1 MIMGN
6 RNVRDAP
13 GTFARARAWQA
24 GRVPTGRRTTR
35 RGPRS
40 AQLAVTAVVLTVTIA
55 AAGCSSSGP
64 RDNETPPTTT
74 TTASLTT
81 VATPGSTSLALG
93 SATPGTFTVG
103 PGASTPTTP
112 IPTTPRTPAPLTPA
126 QARCTAVV
134 MASLSPTE
142 RAGQVLM
149 VGVPAGSATSVT
161 KTVTGYAVGG
171 IFLRGRSTIS
181 ASSLRQQLAAVQAAS
196 RRTTGVALHVAV
208 DQEGGKVQTLSGKGF
223 VALPTARTQG
233 SWTTSALRARITA
246 SAKALR
252 AAGITVNLA
261 PVADTVAVADIPRNP
276 PIGKVAREYG
286 HTPSAVAADV
296 TTVVAASRAAGLG
309 TAAKHF
315 PGLGRVRANTDY
327 SSSAVD
333 AVTTAK
339 DPNLAPFAAAITAGT
354 PMVMIA
360 SATYPRLDSQ
370 RIAAFSPAIVT
381 TLLRGTMKFPG
392 VAISDDL
399 GAAKALAAVP
409 VGTRA
414 AAFIG
419 AGGDLVL
426 TVRADQAPAMRK
438 ALLAQAARSASFTRR
453 LDQAA
458 GRVVASKVAAGLVSC
473 TPAQLAG
480 ATD

>member
-1 MIMGN
+1 M
-6 RNVRDAP
+6 
-13 GTFARARAWQA
+13 
-24 GRVPTGRRTTR
+24 
-35 RGPRS
+35 
-40 AQLAVTAVVLTVTIA
+40 
-55 AAGCSSSGP
+55 
-64 RDNETPPTTT
+64 
-74 TTASLTT
+74 
-81 VATPGSTSLALG
+81 AT
-93 SATPGTFTVG
+93 
-103 PGASTPTTP
+103 
-112 IPTTPRTPAPLTPA
+112 
-126 QARCTAVV
+126 
-134 MASLSPTE
+134 LSPAE

-149 VGVPAGSATSVT
+149 VGVPAGSATAVT

-171 IFLRGRSTIS
+171 VFLRGRSTIS
-181 ASSLRQQLAAVQAAS
+181 ASSLRQQLAALQAAS
-196 RRTTGVALHVAV
+196 RRTTGVALHIAV

-233 SWTTSALRARITA
+233 SWTTSALRVRITA
-246 SAKALR
+246 SSKALR

-276 PIGKVAREYG
+276 PIGKPAREYG

-296 TTVVAASRAAGLG
+296 TTVVAATRAAGLG

-327 SSSAVD
+327 SASAVD
-333 AVTTAK
+333 PVTTAS
-339 DPNLAPFAAAITAGT
+339 DPNLAPFAAAVAAGT
-354 PMVMIA
+354 PMVMIS
-360 SATYPRLDSQ
+360 SARYPKLDAQ
-370 RIAAFSPAIVT
+370 RIAAFSPAIAT
-381 TLLRGTMKFPG
+381 TLLRDRLHFTG

-438 ALLAQAARSASFTRR
+438 ALLAQAARSPSFTRR

-458 GRVVASKVAAGLVSC
+458 GRVIASKIAAGLVSC

-480 ATD
+480 ATP